1 MLPYNCVGFK
11 NPILQAPSK
20 LQLLPIFVGIRSIPM
35 LATHQLRFDYGPT
48 KQFIFPDV
56 HCADRE
62 ALLVLGQSGTGK
74 TTFLHLLALLLTPK
88 SGSVLINQTDL
99 TKLNAAETAAFRA
112 KNLGIVYQKP
122 HFVSSLSVMDNLLM
136 ANYLANKPQ
145 DKARARELAA
155 QLGFGDHLSKKTNQL
170 SQGEQQRVS
179 IARAVMNQPN
189 VILADEPTS
198 SLDDENTS
206 RVVSLLRQ
214 QSEQIGASLLVVTHD
229 QRLKDAFENRV
240 NL

>member
-1 MLPYNCVGFK
+1 
-11 NPILQAPSK
+11 
-20 LQLLPIFVGIRSIPM
+20 M

-99 TKLNAAETAAFRA
+99 TKLNTAETAAFRA

-145 DKARARELAA
+145 DKTRARELAA